1 MSRVV
6 KKAAVRRNE
15 IIDVAE
21 EYFYKKGYAKTS
33 VRDIIDHIGIAKG
46 TFYHHY
52 KSKQALLDAVI
63 ERSTLETVE
72 QLAAIANDPTSDARS
87 KIRRVYTV
95 IGNWKADDHKRALAR
110 LDALYQENNVFL
122 LHNLNLRSI
131 EASISALS
139 RIIEQGVSEGVFD
152 TEHVQDTAEIVLQI
166 SHAFSDTFARIL
178 LNGDSYENPMA
189 TVSRKKVAFEYAIEH
204 ILGAPAGSLPLF
216 GPVTISAWFR

>member
-1 MSRVV
+1 MSRIV
-6 KKAAVRRNE
+6 KEATVRRNE

-63 ERSTLETVE
+63 ERSTATTVE
-72 QLAAIANDPTSDARS
+72 QLTAIADDQTADARS

-95 IGNWKADDHKRALAR
+95 IGNWKADDQTSALAK
-110 LDALYQENNVFL
+110 LEALYQDDNIFL

-131 EASISALS
+131 DASIPALS
-139 RIIEQGVSEGVFD
+139 RIIEQGVNERVFA
-152 TEHVQDTAEIVLQI
+152 TVHINDTAEIVLQI

-178 LNGDSYENPMA
+178 LNSDSYDNPMA
-189 TVSRKKVAFEYAIEH
+189 TASRKKVAFEYAIEH